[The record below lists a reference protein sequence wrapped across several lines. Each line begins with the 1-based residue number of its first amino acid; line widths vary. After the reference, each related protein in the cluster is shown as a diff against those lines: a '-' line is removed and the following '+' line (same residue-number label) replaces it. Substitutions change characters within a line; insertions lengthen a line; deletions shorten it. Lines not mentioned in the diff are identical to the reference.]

1 VLKGSAGLGRS
12 FSVRVPSTWG
22 SFAEP
27 TGGFAIEW
35 RAFRVGLVALPDN
48 EALYKEMERL
58 GIE

>member
-1 VLKGSAGLGRS
+1 
-12 FSVRVPSTWG
+12 VRVPSTWG

-27 TGGFAIEW
+27 TGGFAIEL